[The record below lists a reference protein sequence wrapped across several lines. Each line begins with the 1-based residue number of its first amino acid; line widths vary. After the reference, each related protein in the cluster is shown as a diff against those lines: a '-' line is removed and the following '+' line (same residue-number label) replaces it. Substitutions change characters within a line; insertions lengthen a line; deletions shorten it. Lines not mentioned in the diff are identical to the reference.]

1 MEQILLNPNYK
12 KRRHHYDT
20 NTTLNT
26 PTAQTK
32 PKEYK
37 QKIAD
42 IRIPK
47 ENIFKTATKPKPKV
61 ITNNVDDMN
70 KFHKYNRLGLDKAY
84 ADDKGLYYDK
94 DKGTLFIAGTKWD
107 TPTHIMED
115 VGDDIFGLPT
125 GDTVN
130 SVRYIDA
137 DRFIRTQPKGS
148 IKTLVGHSL
157 GASVS
162 NELNKQYSEK
172 GESAYKTVTY
182 GAPNLSLSETKQPN
196 NFRHSGDYISM
207 LDNSGVSIGGSINP
221 LTAHSYSGYE
231 DYSNNKPPAQ
241 PDIDV

>member
-20 NTTLNT
+20 NTTLKT
-26 PTAQTK
+26 PTTQTK

-42 IRIPK
+42 TRIPK

-107 TPTHIMED
+107 TPIHAFQD

-207 LDNSGVSIGGSINP
+207 LDNSGVSIGGSLNP
-221 LTAHSYSGYE
+221 LVAHSYSGYE
-231 DYSNNKPPAQ
+231 DYSNNPE